1 MKLKID
7 HCYYELVKDLFNS
20 YDSLIQSVEK
30 DNDGILVTLQ
40 KGQSLKELIQFMNRD
55 PLYTLCQSSQISI
68 L

>member
-1 MKLKID
+1 MRLKID

-30 DNDGILVTLQ
+30 EKDGVLVTLH
-40 KGQSLKELIQFMNRD
+40 KGHSLNEFIRFINQD
-55 PLYTLCQSSQISI
+55 PLYTLCKSSQISI